1 MANVHAIIDFE
12 TFGQK
17 AQSCALVNCAYYA
30 FDYDRFTSD
39 NPYTFRE
46 LAFEI
51 RRDKFEIK
59 HQSKYGYKIEKSA
72 LDFWAA
78 LPKEVRKQINPS
90 AEDISLEMFLE
101 NIIEFF
107 KYNGPIKYWWTRSN
121 TFDPVILFRVAEDLG
136 RADEL
141 SQILKFW
148 TVRDTRTFID
158 AKSDFMLKKNG
169 FVPIEDEKKWAS
181 MFNEHDSIHDVAAD
195 ILRLQTLTRLGQGLE
210 AVG

>member
-1 MANVHAIIDFE
+1 MPNYHAILDFE
-12 TFGQK
+12 TMGQK
-17 AQSCALVNCAYYA
+17 ASSCAVINCAYYV

-46 LAFEI
+46 LTFDI

-59 HQSKYGYKIEKSA
+59 HQLKLGYKIEKSA
-72 LDFWAA
+72 IDFWQE
-78 LPKEVRKQINPS
+78 LPKEVRKQVEPS
-90 AEDISLEMFLE
+90 SEDIRLVTFLE
-101 NIIEFF
+101 NLIDYLSDT
-107 KYNGPIKYWWTRSN
+107 KIKYWWTRSN
-121 TFDPVILFRVAEDLG
+121 TFDPIILFRIAESHDRAEELG
-136 RADEL
+136 N
-141 SQILKFW
+141 ILKFW

-181 MFNEHDSIHDVAAD
+181 MFKEHDSIHDVAAD
-195 ILRLQTLTRLGQGLE
+195 ILRMQTLTRLGQGLE